1 MRNGLK
7 RAAAFALT
15 ILMLLTL
22 LPAALATEVHSD
34 GVVPG
39 LSDGGELAGLLD
51 AANSSDE
58 TVSANALL
66 AAYGGISALAEGEVI
81 GEQYYKIMVDGAELS
96 GSYEASG
103 NLTSGEITENN
114 VPSVTST
121 GGSTPLEF
129 VGAFISN
136 APVLSVGKLTH
147 QEKEYIYYTTEDN
160 NSTLAATVLGEGEK
174 IELRY
179 TTASEVTI
187 TYTVTGDW
195 DRNWED
201 ENAALDEIFGADR
214 PTTVLTGG
222 SYNVT
227 AEIPRGYK
235 ATVTVNDDE
244 QIVKL
249 GAEPT
254 YTQKD
259 DIISTT
265 DEPYTLE
272 KLIAVN
278 NVSDAQK
285 IEIQLTKRDFY
296 RFDASL
302 WKGTKFVGGG
312 SRATFSPSTAEKEIS
327 AGGGHQTLLTMVTSD
342 DLQWEMDSLQING
355 VPLNIP
361 YIENRNLTQNPVT
374 ATTVLPSGTVV
385 TLTVSCHREWQ
396 DGRWPWEDGEYVGNF
411 IRTYELSVSNC
422 YENITITGGNLN
434 QSSNWHEIIPT
445 ELTGVEFE
453 VDDKQTDSGWSD
465 IAKSQPFSVSHLT
478 SPYMYEIGT
487 DGIRFRLLPGY
498 VSPDVNYSRKDNT
511 DLERYLSVSRSPDE
525 EGWYYITISQH
536 GCATGKND
544 AKFTFLSI
552 EAELGQYSV
561 TYNSGDDVSGA
572 DVPEDTAKYNI
583 VDNATIPI
591 SNVIPT
597 DPSGKYAFQY
607 WTLDSYVDAEG
618 NPIQIEPGFTLD
630 LATVAA
636 YADQNQHINLT
647 AVWQEAATA
656 ELITYY
662 VEFYKDGE
670 AVDGERYPFQAPRE
684 ATVAVDANADE
695 VQAFLQKYPAY
706 RIDPNTSDLFKKGV
720 LHGDVLKVYFVKA
733 TTNVTIAKQVTGN
746 MGDRS
751 KAFGFEV
758 TSTEPI
764 GAPTEG
770 EYTLSTDGMTATFS
784 LTNGVSVILQD
795 VPIGATLTITEE
807 GADTYTVTA
816 TGAKKVEDQAAT
828 FTATVSEDMDTITV
842 KNEKEAIPD
851 TGIVTD
857 SLPYIVILACVVAI
871 GAVVIVR
878 RRGRR
883 DE

>member
-81 GEQYYKIMVDGAELS
+81 GERYYKIMVDGAELS

-235 ATVTVNDDE
+235 ATVTVNGDE
-244 QIVKL
+244 RTVEL
-249 GAEPT
+249 GAEPE
-254 YTQKD
+254 YTRD
-259 DIISTT
+259 GNIIKATG
-265 DEPYTLE
+265 EPYTLE
-272 KLIAVN
+272 KLIAVS
-278 NVSDAQK
+278 NVSGAQN
-285 IEIQLTKRDFY
+285 IQIDLTKREYYQFSAD
-296 RFDASL
+296 L
-302 WKGTKFVGGG
+302 WSKTDYVMQDGP
-312 SRATFSPSTAEKEIS
+312 RATFSPETTSMIGD
-327 AGGGHQTLLTMVTSD
+327 GGNSQLLLTMVTSD
-342 DLQWEMDSLQING
+342 AYQWEMDSLQING

-361 YIENRNLTQNPVT
+361 YIENQTSTRQPVT
-374 ATTVLPSGTVV
+374 AITVLPSGTEV
-385 TLTVSCHREWQ
+385 TLTVECRKDRRDEN
-396 DGRWPWEDGEYVGNF
+396 YV
-411 IRTYELSVSNC
+411 RTYKLYVSNC
-422 YENITITGGNLN
+422 YEDITITGGNLN
-434 QSSNWHEIIPT
+434 QSSGWHEIIPT
-445 ELTGVEFE
+445 ELTGVEFQ
-453 VDDKQTDSGWSD
+453 VKDHQIQSGGKWSP
-465 IAKSQPFSVSHLT
+465 IAKSQPFSVSEVGN
-478 SPYMYEIGT
+478 YMYELGT
-487 DGIRFRLLPGY
+487 YEIRFKLLPGY
-498 VSPDVNYSRKDNT
+498 VSPDVNYSRKDVDNLNHLC
-511 DLERYLSVSRSPDE
+511 DVREPSNDD
-525 EGWYYITISQH
+525 GWYYIKISKH
-536 GCATGKND
+536 GCATGKDD

-561 TYNSGDDVSGA
+561 TYNSGDVVSDA

-597 DPSGKYAFQY
+597 DPNGTYAFQY
-607 WTLDSYVDAEG
+607 WTLDGYEDAEG
-618 NPIQIEPGFTLD
+618 NPIQIKPGSTLD

-706 RIDPNTSDLFKKGV
+706 RIDPNTSDLFKTGV
-720 LHGDVLKVYFVKA
+720 QHGDVLEVYFVKA
-733 TTNVTIAKQVTGN
+733 TTDVTIAKQVTGN
-746 MGDRS
+746 MGDRT

-770 EYTLSTDGMTATFS
+770 EYTLSSDGTTAIFS
-784 LTNGVSVILQD
+784 LANAENVTLQD
-795 VPIGATLTITEE
+795 VPIGATLTIKEE
-807 GADTYTVTA
+807 GADTYTVMA
-816 TGAKKVEDQAAT
+816 TGAQKVEGENAT
-828 FTATVSEDMDTITV
+828 FTATVLEDMGTITV
-842 KNEKEAIPD
+842 KNEKEATPD